1 VNEVRRPEVAAL
13 YADLFIEF
21 LFEGG
26 LSGVARFERQSRETT
41 DNPAGYGTDDGTDWA
56 AHGTKPSAR

>member
-1 VNEVRRPEVAAL
+1 VSEGRRPEVAAF

-21 LFEGG
+21 CLEGG

-41 DNPAGYGTDDGTDWA
+41 DNPAGYGTYDRTDRA
-56 AHGTKPSAR
+56 ARSAKPSAR